1 MSFQG
6 AECLMMK
13 MEFPGSAVVRALCS
27 RCQGPGF
34 DPWSGELKK
43 KIPQDATGAAKKK
56 RRRDGESRD
65 GRGRVGEEKEK
76 KLSFGSCNEKQR
88 GHYLHFQAQ
97 KELDLEEKPV
107 II

>member
-1 MSFQG
+1 M
-6 AECLMMK
+6 
-13 MEFPGSAVVRALCS
+13 
-27 RCQGPGF
+27 
-34 DPWSGELKK
+34 
-43 KIPQDATGAAKKK
+43 
-56 RRRDGESRD
+56 
-65 GRGRVGEEKEK
+65 GEEKEK

>member
-1 MSFQG
+1 MQP
-6 AECLMMK
+6 K
-13 MEFPGSAVVRALCS
+13 R
-27 RCQGPGF
+27 
-34 DPWSGELKK
+34 
-43 KIPQDATGAAKKK
+43 

-76 KLSFGSCNEKQR
+76 KLSFGSCKGNQR
-88 GHYLHFQAQ
+88 GHYLHLQAQ

>member
-1 MSFQG
+1 MT
-6 AECLMMK
+6 
-13 MEFPGSAVVRALCS
+13 P
-27 RCQGPGF
+27 GPGT
-34 DPWSGELKK
+34 KK
-43 KIPQDATGAAKKK
+43 KIPQDARVQPKR
-56 RRRDGESRD
+56 RRRDGGSGD

-88 GHYLHFQAQ
+88 GHDLHFQAQ

>member
-1 MSFQG
+1 MVQWLRRHAST
-6 AECLMMK
+6 AESTSSI
-13 MEFPGSAVVRALCS
+13 PGWGIRIPHATRCS
-27 RCQGPGF
+27 Q
-34 DPWSGELKK
+34 
-43 KIPQDATGAAKKK
+43 KK